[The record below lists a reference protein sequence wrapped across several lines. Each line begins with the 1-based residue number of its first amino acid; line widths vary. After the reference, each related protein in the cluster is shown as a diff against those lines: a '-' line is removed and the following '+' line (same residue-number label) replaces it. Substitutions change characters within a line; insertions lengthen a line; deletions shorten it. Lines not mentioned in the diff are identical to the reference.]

1 MNTFYGFTLDKEVN
15 RLESS
20 SLTEDIKDAI
30 KKFLKDVKF
39 KDNLTENRL
48 YFYAV
53 RLRKLAE
60 MIPDSFLNPT
70 ENDLKNVLDKISK
83 KRHNDGNAF
92 SENTIEDYKIA
103 MRRFY
108 KWHLADDMDVP
119 KIVKWIKKK
128 RITNRDIKPDS
139 LVTESEISLILENC
153 KNPRDKALFSTL
165 YDSGCRIGEIMS
177 LRNKDVDFDQFGAIL
192 SVTGK
197 TGFRKVR
204 VVGSSV
210 SYLREWQNFH
220 PHRNDPD
227 FWLFCGIAD
236 STRDKPM
243 TYDDLHSALKKTLQ
257 RAGIKRRIY
266 PHLFRHTRATLL
278 ASRVTEAPLEAQMGW
293 VHGSRMTR
301 TYVHISGRDQDN
313 AILKAYGIDVPEDK
327 PIEINKPIVCP
338 RCKEPND
345 SKSRFCWKCGMVLDK
360 SITENKLKQ
369 EAKLIETSILK
380 SDAVDTM
387 TKEIVKGFPED
398 FKDLIIESVLQKIVN
413 DPQLRLKFTEN
424 MNERTEQ
431 T

>member
-139 LVTESEISLILENC
+139 LVYRFHSN
-153 KNPRDKALFSTL
+153 
-165 YDSGCRIGEIMS
+165 
-177 LRNKDVDFDQFGAIL
+177 
-192 SVTGK
+192 VT
-197 TGFRKVR
+197 
-204 VVGSSV
+204 
-210 SYLREWQNFH
+210 
-220 PHRNDPD
+220 
-227 FWLFCGIAD
+227 I
-236 STRDKPM
+236 
-243 TYDDLHSALKKTLQ
+243 
-257 RAGIKRRIY
+257 
-266 PHLFRHTRATLL
+266 
-278 ASRVTEAPLEAQMGW
+278 
-293 VHGSRMTR
+293 
-301 TYVHISGRDQDN
+301 
-313 AILKAYGIDVPEDK
+313 
-327 PIEINKPIVCP
+327 INTP
-338 RCKEPND
+338 
-345 SKSRFCWKCGMVLDK
+345 S
-360 SITENKLKQ
+360 
-369 EAKLIETSILK
+369 
-380 SDAVDTM
+380 
-387 TKEIVKGFPED
+387 
-398 FKDLIIESVLQKIVN
+398 
-413 DPQLRLKFTEN
+413 
-424 MNERTEQ
+424 
-431 T
+431 